1 MNELQSSGKMYSL
14 IHQIEFS
21 LVDSPIQPS
30 NNHSLVFI
38 VIKNKNNGNESG
50 LKKWLT
56 LKNWFMLSMCIS
68 SYGCMQEVWKAQ
80 EKHKSCCTLSNSSFL
95 SALQTSLVP
104 P

>member
-50 LKKWLT
+50 LKNGW
-56 LKNWFMLSMCIS
+56 
-68 SYGCMQEVWKAQ
+68 
-80 EKHKSCCTLSNSSFL
+80 H
-95 SALQTSLVP
+95 
-104 P
+104 